1 MRYAKIERNSIA
13 NGKGIRCVLWVQG
26 CRMNCKGCHNPQTHS
41 FKGGYEFNTEAV
53 QKICNELEKPYI
65 AGLTLSGGHPL
76 ESENIKECTALCR
89 YIKLRY
95 PNKNIWLY
103 TGWLWEDIKDLEIV
117 KYVDVIVDGKYIE
130 EERNISLPFCGSQN
144 QRVIDVNKTLKNKI
158 LVLLAN

>member
-1 MRYAKIERNSIA
+1 MKIA
-13 NGKGIRCVLWVQG
+13 NIKYNYIVDGDGVCVSVWFQG
-26 CRMNCKGCHNPQTHS
+26 CPHKCKGCHNPQTHS

-144 QRVIDVNKTLKNKI
+144 QRVIDVNETLKNKI